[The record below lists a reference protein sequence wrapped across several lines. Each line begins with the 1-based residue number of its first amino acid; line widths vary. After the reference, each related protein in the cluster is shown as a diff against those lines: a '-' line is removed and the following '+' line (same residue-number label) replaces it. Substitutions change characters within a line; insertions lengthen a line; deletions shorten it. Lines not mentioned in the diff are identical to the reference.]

1 MVKLAPV
8 LGLFGPETVQF
19 IDMHHGQLTILAPRT
34 KKAGAV
40 TKVRVALHGYKK
52 PRVDIPMLIQS
63 VRPSE
68 SPKGHVC
75 IGSVVLEEEYFSQL
89 EDLLYSY
96 AIRPDLGRSARRSL
110 RLPIGL
116 KAMGR
121 ELPGFSAVTVDVSL
135 HGVRLNCHGP
145 LKQGL
150 VVNLTLES
158 DIGSLGN
165 MVVRGRVIW
174 SRENEQTRGHMVG
187 VEFADLSEEQSGL
200 LASYHHKLAG
210 RLRGNVMHRQIADGE
225 MVARPSD
232 QEAPSESEPVA
243 EENS

>member
-1 MVKLAPV
+1 M

-19 IDMHHGQLTILAPRT
+19 IDMHHGQLTVLAPRP
-34 KKAGAV
+34 KKAGST

-52 PRVDIPMLIQS
+52 PRVDIPMCIQS
-63 VRPSE
+63 VRPSQ
-68 SPKGHVC
+68 SPKGHLCV
-75 IGSVVLEEEYFSQL
+75 GTVVLEEEYFTQL

-96 AIRPDLGRSARRSL
+96 AIRPDLGRAARRSL

-121 ELPGFSAVTVDVSL
+121 ELPGFSAVTVDLSL
-135 HGVRLNCHGP
+135 HGVRLSCHGP

-150 VVNLTLES
+150 AVNLTLES

-165 MVVRGRVIW
+165 MVVRGRVVW
-174 SRENEQTRGHMVG
+174 SRENDQNKSHLVG
-187 VEFADLSEEQSGL
+187 VEFTDLSEEQTGL
-200 LASYHHKLAG
+200 LASYHQKLEG

-232 QEAPSESEPVA
+232 QEAPPEDPD
-243 EENS
+243 NG